1 MRCVRSYVK
10 NKILGVRAVCF
21 FAAMATVFMIG
32 CAAPSPPTPP
42 RAGIPKAIGDLAARQ
57 QGSAVV
63 LSFALPKNSVT
74 GDPLDAEPDIDVYR
88 GVAAVAGAKQQ
99 TQLVVTVPSAAVD
112 TYLRDGKIQ
121 ITDALDAA
129 AMQRRENL
137 VYIVKTRT
145 SKKRASADSNVA
157 TVQLVAAPGAPGEL
171 HANVTENA
179 IELSWSA
186 PAADASGVFPGAV
199 SYRVY
204 RGELNPAGPQ
214 SENLAQAK
222 LKVPL
227 ALIGSPVEINFRDEH
242 FEFGAN
248 YVYTVRAS
256 SGTPDDPQTQF
267 VESADSAPLFITPK
281 DIYPPEAP
289 TGLVAAI
296 VPGTNGQAA
305 YVELSWEANAE
316 SDLAGYWVY
325 RSEDSSAKG
334 QRINAQ
340 LLLSPA
346 ARDAT
351 AIAGKHYFYRVVA
364 ADQAGNESQASAAI
378 AVDVP

>member
-1 MRCVRSYVK
+1 M
-10 NKILGVRAVCF
+10 
-21 FAAMATVFMIG
+21 
-32 CAAPSPPTPP
+32 
-42 RAGIPKAIGDLAARQ
+42 
-57 QGSAVV
+57 
-63 LSFALPKNSVT
+63 
-74 GDPLDAEPDIDVYR
+74 
-88 GVAAVAGAKQQ
+88 
-99 TQLVVTVPSAAVD
+99 
-112 TYLRDGKIQ
+112 
-121 ITDALDAA
+121 
-129 AMQRRENL
+129 
-137 VYIVKTRT
+137 
-145 SKKRASADSNVA
+145 
-157 TVQLVAAPGAPGEL
+157 
-171 HANVTENA
+171 
-179 IELSWSA
+179 
-186 PAADASGVFPGAV
+186 
-199 SYRVY
+199 Y
-204 RGELNPAGPQ
+204 RGELNPAAPQ

-227 ALIGSPVEINFRDEH
+227 ALIGSPAEINFRDEH

-248 YVYTVRAS
+248 YVYTVRAA
-256 SGTPDDPQTQF
+256 SGTPGEPQTQF

-325 RSEDSSAKG
+325 RSEDSSAQG